1 MAKRIGAAIGLFG
14 ILVSAS
20 AEAAAPAKDCE
31 VMAYLI
37 QQARIDFDTIR
48 GKQISKGRCSSR
60 GKDFACAWAF
70 PGDGYGFAE
79 EETDRL
85 KKCVAAYPTAQKVA
99 GKAGATLFSVEPD
112 VLVTI
117 PAPEIDSNGNWAVGF
132 KIGQVED

>member
-1 MAKRIGAAIGLFG
+1 
-14 ILVSAS
+14 
-20 AEAAAPAKDCE
+20 
-31 VMAYLI
+31 MAYLI

-48 GKQISKGRCSSR
+48 GKHISKGRCSSR

-99 GKAGATLFSVEPD
+99 GKRGATLFSVEPD
-112 VLVTI
+112 LLVTI